1 MKYDDERFIDLDGGR
16 RGGGGGGRR
25 SWGGTSGERAR
36 AARGLPPA
44 IFKITSYSNS
54 GAGVWSRFEYISRE
68 DEIEMEGARGEMF
81 GLEELEQKLEA
92 WECDGRESEGARRLA
107 MSAFVSFPRGVDEE
121 KATEAA
127 REFFREAFADN
138 HDYVFAGHRDTENF
152 HVHVVVQ
159 TAGMDGHQLRI
170 GRADIEDL
178 RCRFAECAQEQG
190 IELDAAPRWARG
202 EEKALAV
209 APEIEGMLR
218 RWNQPEHE
226 LAGEIFPSGARRTQ
240 LEALVEVRRDR
251 DPEAAVSPLE
261 YARAAELLA
270 GRARE
275 QEDRAE
281 REQEINS
288 AVQLARFGLHQSQEP
303 DCPAAEMAA
312 VRRVVEEVDKAVGG
326 QIRAVED
333 DDERRALWGTR
344 RPLGE
349 ELAAIRP
356 EPDRPWARDE
366 DRDRAGPWNECQA
379 LEYAKAAGR
388 AAVEIG
394 ALTTDRDRV
403 AAIQGVVEMAR
414 FGWTLAGKEQG
425 EEEDRDRARAII
437 DHTERTLRATI
448 HEIEDPQAQ
457 KEAIQARQRLYR
469 EGLQEYRE
477 ERQEERAREREE
489 RREQGRDEGWE
500 RER

>member
-1 MKYDDERFIDLDGGR
+1 MTYDDERFIDLDSGR

-25 SWGGTSGERAR
+25 GWGGTSGERAH
-36 AARGLPPA
+36 AARGLPA
-44 IFKITSYSNS
+44 AVFKISSYSNS

-68 DEIEMEGARGEMF
+68 DEIEMEGPRGERF

-92 WECDGRESEGARRLA
+92 WECDGREEDGAQRLA

-127 REFFREAFADN
+127 REFFQEAFADN
-138 HDYVFAGHRDTENF
+138 HDYVWAAHRDTDHF

-159 TAGMDGHQLRI
+159 TAGLDGDQLRI

-178 RCRFAECAQEQG
+178 RCRFAECARAQG

-202 EEKALAV
+202 EEKARAA

-218 RWNQPEHE
+218 RWSQPENE

-275 QEDRAE
+275 QEGGAARG
-281 REQEINS
+281 REINS

-303 DCPAAEMAA
+303 ACPAAEMAA
-312 VRRVVEEVDKAVGG
+312 VRRVVEAVDKDVGG
-326 QIRAVED
+326 QIREVED
-333 DDERRALWGTR
+333 EAERRGLWAVR

-356 EPDRPWARDE
+356 APDRPWARE
-366 DRDRAGPWNECQA
+366 EAREREGPWNECQA

-394 ALTTDRDRV
+394 ELTNDRDRV
-403 AAIQGVVEMAR
+403 AAIHGVVEMAR
-414 FGWTLAGKEQG
+414 FGWGLAGKEQG
-425 EEEDRDRARAII
+425 EEEDRERAREII
-437 DHTERTLRATI
+437 DKTERTLRATI
-448 HEIEDPQAQ
+448 HEIEDPRAQ

-469 EGLQEYRE
+469 EGVQEYRE
-477 ERQEERAREREE
+477 ERQEERARERE
-489 RREQGRDEGWE
+489 QGRDEGWE